1 MFLLRTNF
9 VENSRSYARIF
20 FIFLETVLNQILIAF
35 NTKFWR
41 QWKDQK
47 RSYEVREAFAIF
59 SNLIALTL
67 G

>member
-20 FIFLETVLNQILIAF
+20 FIFLKTVLNQILIAF

-41 QWKDQK
+41 QWEDQK